1 LNSVI
6 EIKLLGQVYGL
17 KTDLNISQAKAV
29 AKCVEEK
36 VEEADRDS
44 EGHSRLDTAVLVALD
59 IAGDFLELQE
69 KHANLIDGIVT
80 RSEFLLRRIE
90 TKRLES
96 LAKRSAPKQRMIL
109 SASPGRL
116 LPHPRTSCLPQ
127 APHL

>member
-1 LNSVI
+1 MNSVI

-36 VEEADRDS
+36 VEEADKDS
-44 EGHSRLDTAVLVALD
+44 EGHSRLDTAVLAALD

-69 KHANLIDGIVT
+69 KHASLIDGIVT

-96 LAKRSAPKQRMIL
+96 LAKRSAMPDARCSSSGDDGL
-109 SASPGRL
+109 CHGREDEDSR
-116 LPHPRTSCLPQ
+116 PEG
-127 APHL
+127 A